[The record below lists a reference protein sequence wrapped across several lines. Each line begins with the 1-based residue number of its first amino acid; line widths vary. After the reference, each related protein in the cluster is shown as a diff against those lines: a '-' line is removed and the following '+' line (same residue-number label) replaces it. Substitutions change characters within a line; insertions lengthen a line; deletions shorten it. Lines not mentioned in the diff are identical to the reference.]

1 MTQKVFLPKW
11 MGWFTTIIIVPLWL
25 WITYEYVFGVG
36 AAREELGLVGYLII
50 SFVLIISVVITWL
63 MALGKLPAYIIK
75 EKNEKEENQQN
86 IKS

>member
-1 MTQKVFLPKW
+1 MTKKVFLPKW

-25 WITYEYVFGVG
+25 WISYDYVSGG
-36 AAREELGLVGYLII
+36 SARQELGLVGYLII

-75 EKNEKEENQQN
+75 EEDKKEKNQ
-86 IKS
+86 